1 MRMFCNRA
9 VLLVIP
15 ALVLF
20 GTGCTG
26 ISTSQGVSPATFL
39 MPGFFG
45 QTAPAVETPP
55 LPAVVRPESE
65 QSIVH
70 AN

>member
-1 MRMFCNRA
+1 MFCNRA
-9 VLLVIP
+9 LLLAIP
-15 ALVLF
+15 ALALF

-45 QTAPAVETPP
+45 QTAPAVEMPP
-55 LPAVVRPESE
+55 LPNAVQPESE
-65 QSIVH
+65 QSIAH

>member
-1 MRMFCNRA
+1 MLCNRA
-9 VLLVIP
+9 WLLVIP
-15 ALVLF
+15 ALALL

-45 QTAPAVETPP
+45 QTAPAVEVPP
-55 LPAVVRPESE
+55 LPAAARPESV
-65 QSIVH
+65 QTIAH

>member
-1 MRMFCNRA
+1 MFCNRA
-9 VLLVIP
+9 LLLVIP
-15 ALVLF
+15 ALALL

-39 MPGFFG
+39 VPGFFG
-45 QTAPAVETPP
+45 QTAPAVEASPD
-55 LPAVVRPESE
+55 PAAARP
-65 QSIVH
+65 QSLQTIAR